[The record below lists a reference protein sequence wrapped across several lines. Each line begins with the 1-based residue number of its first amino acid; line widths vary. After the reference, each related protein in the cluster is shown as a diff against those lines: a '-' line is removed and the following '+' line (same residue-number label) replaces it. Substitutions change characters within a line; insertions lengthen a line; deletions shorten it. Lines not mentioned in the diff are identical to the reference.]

1 MLLCNIM
8 NEIHLIFLCRRKPQ
22 NLTPPGSSD
31 SGSSGSGQSPTS
43 THPGSPPSA
52 ISSSSSMKRPGYI
65 DGADGLPTKR
75 KRISHYRNKPT
86 DQAPVVAKL
95 PDSSQQQRSTPADS
109 SLASQ
114 HDDFFRHKDRDKSRD
129 VTNVN
134 RHCREYG
141 GSRGSSGGSD
151 TLLRNDAYSNHNNS
165 IVSAATD
172 GKWSC
177 GPENES
183 DDKRSGSSA
192 QVGYDSVVANKAH
205 CVSVASNSSGD
216 SGVSGGTRVTSAS
229 VDDSSTSWN
238 RLTENGV
245 LSQSTSSRGHGGHH
259 DNRNNRWTTRVS
271 SSTQN
276 NSVVGSSPESQLE
289 NVDTG
294 NEKESKDKMSESTNS
309 EYPEYLL

>member
-1 MLLCNIM
+1 MVT
-8 NEIHLIFLCRRKPQ
+8 EIDFASLCRRKPQ

-43 THPGSPPSA
+43 THPGSPPST

-75 KRISHYRNKPT
+75 KRISHYRTKPI
-86 DQAPVVAKL
+86 DQTPVVAKL

-109 SLASQ
+109 SYTSQ
-114 HDDFFRHKDRDKSRD
+114 PDDFFRHKDRDKSRD
-129 VTNVN
+129 AMNAN
-134 RHCREYG
+134 RNCREYG
-141 GSRGSSGGSD
+141 GSRGSSGGIE
-151 TLLRNDAYSNHNNS
+151 TLLRNNAYSNHNNC

-177 GPENES
+177 GPENEES

-192 QVGYDSVVANKAH
+192 QVGYDSSVVASK
-205 CVSVASNSSGD
+205 VNSSGD

-238 RLTENGV
+238 RSTENGV

-259 DNRNNRWTTRVS
+259 DNRNSRWATQVS
-271 SSTQN
+271 STTQN
-276 NSVVGSSPESQLE
+276 SSVVGSSPESQLE
-289 NVDTG
+289 NMDTG
-294 NEKESKDKMSESTNS
+294 NEKEAKDKKSGSTNS